1 MLFVAGCTIDLC
13 FFFFDALSYFY
24 RFLLC
29 NTCQYLCNNRFV
41 YSLCPHQ
48 TYHLLAFFL
57 TSFPKSLTAAY
68 SYSLFSSSIKDSL

>member
-1 MLFVAGCTIDLC
+1 MLFVSGYTINLC
-13 FFFFDALSYFY
+13 FFFDALSYLY
-24 RFLLC
+24 CFLLC

-57 TSFPKSLTAAY
+57 TSFPKSLTATY